1 MVAEVGPEPVAAQA
15 DPGKLRQV
23 LDQLVS
29 NAVKYSPD
37 GGVVSVSVQRHDD
50 AVEVAVADEGVG
62 IPASERERIFAK
74 FYKAGGGQGTGLGL
88 FIAQGLVREMGGRI
102 RVDSEEGRGLDVRL
116 RASRREGRGGVSFDG
131 KRDNEPN
138 ANARAGDRRRVADPA
153 PLPGQPRG
161 RRDGGAGGRRRP
173 ERAGRRA
180 RLERPDVILL
190 DVMMP
195 GLDGWRVA
203 EELLDDD
210 RTEAIPIVFLTAR
223 AELRDRAR
231 GIDLGGVD
239 YVTKPF
245 NPVELAPLVRDLLV
259 RVERGE
265 RDELRREK
273 LSELRAQLER
283 E

>member
-1 MVAEVGPEPVAAQA
+1 MKTRVLVIDDEAPIRLLCRVNLEAEGMEVLEAADGP
-15 DPGKLRQV
+15 
-23 LDQLVS
+23 S
-29 NAVKYSPD
+29 
-37 GGVVSVSVQRHDD
+37 
-50 AVEVAVADEGVG
+50 
-62 IPASERERIFAK
+62 
-74 FYKAGGGQGTGLGL
+74 GL
-88 FIAQGLVREMGGRI
+88 E
-102 RVDSEEGRGLDVRL
+102 
-116 RASRREGRGGVSFDG
+116 
-131 KRDNEPN
+131 K
-138 ANARAGDRRRVADPA
+138 ARA
-153 PLPGQPRG
+153 
-161 RRDGGAGGRRRP
+161 
-173 ERAGRRA
+173 
-180 RLERPDVILL
+180 ERPDVILL

-210 RTEAIPIVFLTAR
+210 RTEEIPIVFLTAR

-245 NPVELAPLVRDLLV
+245 NPVELAPLVRDLLD
-259 RVERGE
+259 RVARGQ